1 MEQRHGFP
9 FILSD
14 RSRSRPVISARWL
27 PPTAALRSQVTAIAH
42 VDNRAQALRALPA
55 SGALLAIRFGGTVFD
70 GDTAL
75 PAVSLTGIQQAA
87 RRFHYSG
94 PVRSVLLRL
103 TPQAVRSF
111 GAEAAELV
119 DRTVGL
125 PDLGCNA
132 LASLPEE
139 LARAAD
145 TATLLG
151 CVERAFSPL
160 RLRPD
165 PLIERAIRL
174 LERPVAE
181 RAESSAHGP
190 LVAYTAR
197 ELGVSERQLGRRFV
211 AAVGLSPRRFAS
223 LRRFERALR
232 LLPHGATCAEVA
244 HAAGYF
250 DESHF
255 SRECQRITG
264 ETPGALRRS
273 QGSAIRFRVSDLYNS
288 AASR

>member
-27 PPTAALRSQVTAIAH
+27 PPTAALRSQVTAIAN

-132 LASLPEE
+132 LASLSEE

-145 TATLLG
+145 TATLTANDVSGTEDTSIDLDLG
-151 CVERAFSPL
+151 AALTDTDGS
-160 RLRPD
+160 
-165 PLIERAIRL
+165 
-174 LERPVAE
+174 
-181 RAESSAHGP
+181 ESISSQS
-190 LVAYTAR
+190 VDMQAR
-197 ELGVSERQLGRRFV
+197 S
-211 AAVGLSPRRFAS
+211 
-223 LRRFERALR
+223 
-232 LLPHGATCAEVA
+232 T
-244 HAAGYF
+244 
-250 DESHF
+250 
-255 SRECQRITG
+255 
-264 ETPGALRRS
+264 
-273 QGSAIRFRVSDLYNS
+273 
-288 AASR
+288 